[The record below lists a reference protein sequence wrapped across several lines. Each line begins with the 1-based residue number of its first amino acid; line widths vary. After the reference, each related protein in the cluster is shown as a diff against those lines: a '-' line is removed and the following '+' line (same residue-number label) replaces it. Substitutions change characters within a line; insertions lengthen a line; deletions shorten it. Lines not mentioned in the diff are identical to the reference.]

1 MIKHQMFIAVALLAG
16 VAIGYF
22 VKDAPIPAEEPAKAG
37 EQAKKPAADKGE
49 EASVKALRHRI
60 AELEKQLAEADGAK
74 EEKKGEPEAGGIV
87 ISTDDGKGNRT
98 ERRFKSHR
106 DWLENLKKTE
116 PERYTQ
122 VTNGMAQWR
131 QQRLN
136 RAQSRIDFLSS
147 IDTSKMRPEAR
158 KVHEELQS
166 LIAKREDI
174 EDRIHQED
182 LSDEA
187 RGKVMQEMFETD
199 RRIRELGENERDNL
213 IEETARNL
221 GFDGAAA
228 KEISETIQE
237 VIEATDSN
245 FWMHGGRRRGGPD
258 GGHGRGL
265 GGR

>member
-1 MIKHQMFIAVALLAG
+1 MIKHQLFIAVALLAG

-22 VKDAPIPAEEPAKAG
+22 VKDAPVAAEEPAKSA
-37 EQAKKPAADKGE
+37 ERAKKPVADKGE

-60 AELEKQLAEADGAK
+60 AELEKLLAERDGAENSK
-74 EEKKGEPEAGGIV
+74 ESASSETIV
-87 ISTDDGKGNRT
+87 TSTDDGKGHRT
-98 ERRFKSHR
+98 EQRFKSHR
-106 DWLENLKKTE
+106 DWLENLKKTD

-131 QQRLN
+131 QQRLD

-147 IDTSKMRPEAR
+147 IDTSKMRPRAR
-158 KVHEELQS
+158 KVHEELQD
-166 LIAKREDI
+166 LIAKREEI
-174 EDRIHQED
+174 EERIHQED

-187 RGKVMQEMFETD
+187 RGKIMQEMFETD
-199 RRIRELGENERDNL
+199 RRIRELGEDERGNL

-228 KEISETIQE
+228 KEISETIQQ
-237 VIEATDSN
+237 VIEATDN
-245 FWMHGGRRRGGPD
+245 GFGPNRPRGGHRGGRGGQ
-258 GGHGRGL
+258 

>member
-22 VKDAPIPAEEPAKAG
+22 VKDAPIPAEEPANAE
-37 EQAKKPAADKGE
+37 EQAKKPVADKGE

-60 AELEKQLAEADGAK
+60 AELEKQLAEKSDEGA
-74 EEKKGEPEAGGIV
+74 PSNAV
-87 ISTDDGKGNRT
+87 VSVTDDGRGRRT
-98 ERRFKSHR
+98 ERRFNSHR

-158 KVHEELQS
+158 KVHEELQD
-166 LIAKREDI
+166 LIAKREEI
-174 EDRIHQED
+174 EERIHRED

-187 RGKVMQEMFETD
+187 RGKIMQEMFETD
-199 RRIRELGENERDNL
+199 HRIRELSEDERGNL

-237 VIEATDSN
+237 VIEATDN
-245 FWMHGGRRRGGPD
+245 GFGPRRPRGGHRGGP
-258 GGHGRGL
+258 

>member
-1 MIKHQMFIAVALLAG
+1 MIKHQMFIAVALLTG

-22 VKDAPIPAEEPAKAG
+22 VKSEPIAAEEPTA
-37 EQAKKPAADKGE
+37 EESAKKPVADKGE
-49 EASVKALRHRI
+49 AASVKALRHRI
-60 AELEKQLAEADGAK
+60 AELERRLAEKGDAK
-74 EEKKGEPEAGGIV
+74 EPKNEQKKELKE
-87 ISTDDGKGNRT
+87 DGRGRRM
-98 ERRFKSHR
+98 EQRFKSHR
-106 DWLENLKKTE
+106 EWLENLKKTD

-158 KVHEELQS
+158 KVHEELQD
-166 LIAKREDI
+166 LIAKREEI
-174 EDRIHQED
+174 EERIHQED

-199 RRIRELGENERDNL
+199 RRIRELGEDERGNL

-237 VIEATDSN
+237 VIEATDN
-245 FWMHGGRRRGGPD
+245 GFGPHRRH
-258 GGHGRGL
+258 GGHGRGP

>member
-22 VKDAPIPAEEPAKAG
+22 VKSEPIAAEGPTAEES
-37 EQAKKPAADKGE
+37 AKKPVADKGE
-49 EASVKALRHRI
+49 AASVKALRHRI
-60 AELEKQLAEADGAK
+60 AELERRLAEKGDAK
-74 EEKKGEPEAGGIV
+74 EPKEEQKKEPKE
-87 ISTDDGKGNRT
+87 DGRGRRM
-98 ERRFKSHR
+98 EQRFKSHR
-106 DWLENLKKTE
+106 DWLENLKKTD

-158 KVHEELQS
+158 KVHEELQD
-166 LIAKREDI
+166 LIARREEI
-174 EDRIHQED
+174 EERIHQED

-187 RGKVMQEMFETD
+187 RGKVMQKMFETD
-199 RRIRELGENERDNL
+199 RRIRELGEDERGNL
-213 IEETARNL
+213 IEEAARNL

-237 VIEATDSN
+237 VIEATDN
-245 FWMHGGRRRGGPD
+245 GFGPHRRH
-258 GGHGRGL
+258 GGHGRGP

>member
-1 MIKHQMFIAVALLAG
+1 MIKHQLFIAVALLAG

-22 VKDAPIPAEEPAKAG
+22 VKDAPIPEEGPAKA
-37 EQAKKPAADKGE
+37 EERTKKPVSDKGG

-60 AELEKQLAEADGAK
+60 AELERQLAEKSDEGSPSNAVVNA
-74 EEKKGEPEAGGIV
+74 
-87 ISTDDGKGNRT
+87 TDDGR
-98 ERRFKSHR
+98 ERRMEQRFKSHR

-158 KVHEELQS
+158 KVHEELQD
-166 LIAKREDI
+166 LIAKREEI
-174 EDRIHQED
+174 EERLHQED

-199 RRIRELGENERDNL
+199 RRIRELGEDERGNL

-237 VIEATDSN
+237 VIEATDN
-245 FWMHGGRRRGGPD
+245 GFGPHRRH
-258 GGHGRGL
+258 GGHGRGP